1 MALSAELEGFE
12 ARHGKFREM
21 NVFLF
26 VMENSV
32 KTSLETGMLFFS
44 VNMFLGNKLRLSAD
58 VLE

>member
-12 ARHGKFREM
+12 ARPGKFRKT

-32 KTSLETGMLFFS
+32 KTSLARNVVFFRQHVFGKQAETVG
-44 VNMFLGNKLRLSAD
+44 
-58 VLE
+58 

>member
-26 VMENSV
+26 VSGNFC
-32 KTSLETGMLFFS
+32 LEVSMTLLEQQVLGPVFS
-44 VNMFLGNKLRLSAD
+44 
-58 VLE
+58 